1 MGDHGD
7 MGDHSKP
14 TQGGFCDF
22 TAIDNVEEG
31 RGYTVAGIETSEEGI
46 LKIEFEDKDAAVGI
60 ALEGEPSFDFD
71 CVNGICTSQ
80 KPVPAG
86 TYSVQVTNPFAEEP
100 FNDLWEAIPYIR
112 TYYVDGVNYCGGKI
126 LNQSQNHFFQLN
138 FVSFRREL
146 AAHNRGYDGPWR
158 HG

>member
-71 CVNGICTSQ
+71 CVKLIYVPIAKSLLLFKNEEDCNNLIFMVFKFMISQ
-80 KPVPAG
+80 YLSCPEG
-86 TYSVQVTNPFAEEP
+86 LIT
-100 FNDLWEAIPYIR
+100 
-112 TYYVDGVNYCGGKI
+112 
-126 LNQSQNHFFQLN
+126 
-138 FVSFRREL
+138 
-146 AAHNRGYDGPWR
+146 
-158 HG
+158 

>member
-1 MGDHGD
+1 MFMFTDYSTTNNMGE
-7 MGDHSKP
+7 
-14 TQGGFCDF
+14 FCDF
-22 TAIDNVEEG
+22 TDIDNVEEG

-100 FNDLWEAIPYIR
+100 FNDLWEAIPYIK
-112 TYYVDGVNYCGGKI
+112 TYFVDDVNYCEGEI
-126 LNQSQNHFFQLN
+126 LNQCQIFFQLY
-138 FVSFRREL
+138 FVSFRRL
-146 AAHNRGYDGPWR
+146 
-158 HG
+158 